1 MSGEGSFK
9 YIFMGTA
16 YSLTPMLIFLPVL
29 LICSHIMTADEKSIY
44 ILLMSVML
52 IWTFALI
59 VCSNMQ
65 VHSYTMSKTVLVLL
79 ITLLI
84 MVIVVFLVMLVFALV
99 SQMIGVGSDMAN
111 EIYLR
116 F

>member
-1 MSGEGSFK
+1 
-9 YIFMGTA
+9 
-16 YSLTPMLIFLPVL
+16 
-29 LICSHIMTADEKSIY
+29 
-44 ILLMSVML
+44 
-52 IWTFALI
+52 
-59 VCSNMQ
+59 MQ